1 MSRIGMK
8 PVEVPD
14 DVEVLISGQQVTVK
28 GKLGELKGVL
38 APEVTVTREDN
49 RIWIKPRNQ
58 EVRSRSMWG
67 LGRTLVGNM
76 VEGVSKGFS
85 RKLEI
90 VGVGYRAAIDGTV
103 LTLQL
108 GYSHDIKVMIPDGI
122 QVTCGKPTEIE
133 ITGANKQQ
141 VGQIAADIRSLR
153 KPEPYKGKG
162 IKYEGEYIFRKEGK
176 KK

>member
-1 MSRIGMK
+1 MSRIGK
-8 PVEVPD
+8 NPVEVPD
-14 DVEVLISGQQVTVK
+14 GVEVLVSGQQVTVK
-28 GKLGELKGVL
+28 GKLGELKATL
-38 APEVTVTREDN
+38 APEVEVTRDADK
-49 RIWIKPRNQ
+49 IWVKPCNQ
-58 EVRSRSMWG
+58 DIRSRSMWG
-67 LGRTLVGNM
+67 LGRTLVDNM
-76 VEGVSKGFS
+76 VAGVSKGFS

-90 VGVGYRAAIDGTV
+90 VGVGYRAAVDGNV

-108 GYSHDIKVMIPDGI
+108 GYSHEIKVMIPDGI
-122 QVTCGKPTEIE
+122 KVICEKPTEIE
-133 ITGANKQQ
+133 ISGANKQQ